1 MNRIEHEAAPFGQHK
16 ADDTKAKH
24 THVLSRSII
33 LCMILCE
40 VCQIIF
46 AILKLSKVI
55 AWPWMVVLIPLWTML
70 AIIMAIFTLMA
81 LSEMIKNQRK

>member
-1 MNRIEHEAAPFGQHK
+1 MNRIEHEAAPLGQPK
-16 ADDTKAKH
+16 ADVATARYK
-24 THVLSRSII
+24 HVLTWFLI
-33 LCMILCE
+33 LCMVLCE
-40 VCQIIF
+40 VVQVIF